1 MSPWPSTSRDDPAS
15 AYWARRPG
23 ERTLGPAIGR
33 ALAADPRR
41 PPVTP
46 PEVDAAP
53 IRPRTYA
60 VRTFGCQMNEHDSE
74 RAAGILEAVGYRR
87 ATDPL
92 DADLVLL
99 NTCAV
104 RENADERLY
113 GTLGHLKG
121 MKDARRSEGRDLTI
135 VVGGCLA
142 QKDGATVAERAPWV
156 DVVYGTHNLGNL
168 PDLLARADAD
178 HLPVVELLETLE
190 VFPSA
195 LPAQRGVRHHAWVSI
210 SVGCD
215 NTCSFCIVPALRG
228 PERSR
233 TVAEILAEVRG
244 LVADDVVEVT
254 LLGQNVNSY
263 GRDIGGRAL
272 FADLLRTLGDVEGL
286 ERVRFTSPHPR
297 DFTVDVLEAMAET
310 ANVMPHLHLPL
321 QSGSDRILRDMRRSY
336 RRERYLDL
344 VDRTRA
350 LLPDASLTT
359 DIIVGFPGETEEDF
373 LDTMDVVERVRFDQ
387 AFTFQY
393 SPRPGTD
400 AAEMVDRFVDPDEVA
415 HRYRRL
421 EERVRAHSVEAHQRL
436 VGTEVELLIEGPSRT
451 DASRWSGRDPANHLV
466 HLPAPEPALPFHPG
480 DLVTATVRSAA
491 TGYALADVAQH
502 VRRTRAGRAAAASAA
517 AGAPTVGASAA
528 PSFLSPTLRRLPVVG

>member
-1 MSPWPSTSRDDPAS
+1 VPV
-15 AYWARRPG
+15 
-23 ERTLGPAIGR
+23 
-33 ALAADPRR
+33 AAQS
-41 PPVTP
+41 VTRQ
-46 PEVDAAP
+46 
-53 IRPRTYA
+53 RPRTYA

-87 ATDPL
+87 ADDPL

-121 MKDARRSEGRDLTI
+121 IKDARRSEGRDLTI

-142 QKDGATVAERAPWV
+142 QKDGAGVAERAPWV

-195 LPAQRGVRHHAWVSI
+195 LPSQRGVRHHAWVSI

-215 NTCSFCIVPALRG
+215 NTCAFCIVPALRG

-233 TVAEILAEVRG
+233 PVAEIVAEVRA

-263 GRDIGGRAL
+263 GRDLTGRAL
-272 FADLLRTLGDVEGL
+272 FAGLLRELGEVDGL
-286 ERVRFTSPHPR
+286 LRVRFTSPHPR
-297 DFTVDVLEAMAET
+297 DFTPDVLEAMAET
-310 ANVMPHLHLPL
+310 HNVMPHLHLPL
-321 QSGSDRILRDMRRSY
+321 QSGSDRVLREMRRSY
-336 RRERYLDL
+336 RQQRYLEL
-344 VDRTRA
+344 VDSTRELIPGA
-350 LLPDASLTT
+350 ALTT
-359 DIIVGFPGETEEDF
+359 DIIVGFPGETEDDF
-373 LDTMDVVERVRFDQ
+373 LSTLDVVERVRFDQ

-400 AAEMVDRFVDPDEVA
+400 AAQMVDRFVDPDVVA

-421 EERVRAHSVEAHQRL
+421 EERVRAHSVEAHERL
-436 VGTEVELLIEGPSRT
+436 VGTQVELLIEGPSRT
-451 DASRWSGRDPANHLV
+451 DPSRWSGRDPGNHLV
-466 HLPAPEPALPFHPG
+466 HVPAPDAQTAFHAG
-480 DLVTATVRSAA
+480 DLVTAGVVSAA
-491 TGYALADVAQH
+491 TGYAIASTPRSV
-502 VRRTRAGRAAAASAA
+502 VRTRAGLAAEAAIARGAVPVAA
-517 AGAPTVGASAA
+517 RTT
-528 PSFLSPTLRRLPVVG
+528 PSFISPTIRRLPVVG

>member
-1 MSPWPSTSRDDPAS
+1 MASGPS
-15 AYWARRPG
+15 
-23 ERTLGPAIGR
+23 GPV
-33 ALAADPRR
+33 AA
-41 PPVTP
+41 V
-46 PEVDAAP
+46 A
-53 IRPRTYA
+53 RPRTYA

-87 ATDPL
+87 APDPM

-121 MKDARRSEGRDLTI
+121 LKEARRDEGRDLTI

-142 QKDGATVAERAPWV
+142 QKDGTTVAERAPWV

-168 PDLLARADAD
+168 PDLLVRADAD

-195 LPAQRGVRHHAWVSI
+195 LPSQRGVRHHAWVSI

-215 NTCSFCIVPALRG
+215 NTCAFCIVPALRG

-233 TVAEILAEVRG
+233 SIEEVLAEVRA

-263 GRDIGGRAL
+263 GRDLGGRAL
-272 FADLLRTLGDVEGL
+272 FADLLRALGDVDGL
-286 ERVRFTSPHPR
+286 LRVRFTSPHPR
-297 DFTVDVLEAMAET
+297 DFTPDVLEAMAAT
-310 ANVMPHLHLPL
+310 PNVMPHLHLPL
-321 QSGSDRILRDMRRSY
+321 QSGSDRVLREMRRSY

-344 VDRTRA
+344 VARTRA

-359 DIIVGFPGETEEDF
+359 DIIVGFPGESEEDF
-373 LDTMDVVERVRFDQ
+373 LDTLDLVEQVRFDQ

-400 AAEMVDRFVDPDEVA
+400 AATMVDRFVDPDVVA

-421 EERVRAHSVEAHQRL
+421 EERVREHSRAAHERL
-436 VGTEVELLIEGPSRT
+436 VGRQVELLVEGPSRT
-451 DASRWSGRDPANHLV
+451 DAGRWSGRDPANHLV
-466 HLPAPEPALPFHPG
+466 HLPAPGHDITFHPG
-480 DLVTATVRSAA
+480 DLVTAMVERAA
-491 TGYALADVAQH
+491 TGYAVASTADSVT
-502 VRRTRAGRAAAASAA
+502 RTRAGLAAEAAVASGAA
-517 AGAPTVGASAA
+517 PVAARSA
-528 PSFLSPTLRRLPVVG
+528 PSFVSPTLRRLPVVR

>member
-1 MSPWPSTSRDDPAS
+1 M
-15 AYWARRPG
+15 
-23 ERTLGPAIGR
+23 
-33 ALAADPRR
+33 
-41 PPVTP
+41 PVAVEP
-46 PEVDAAP
+46 VKRS
-53 IRPRTYA
+53 RPRTYA

-87 ATDPL
+87 AEDPL
-92 DADLVLL
+92 EADLVLL

-121 MKDARRSEGRDLTI
+121 IKDARRSEGRDLTI

-142 QKDGATVAERAPWV
+142 QKDGAGVAERAPWV

-178 HLPVVELLETLE
+178 HLPVVELLEALE

-195 LPAQRGVRHHAWVSI
+195 LPSHRGVRHHAWVSI

-215 NTCSFCIVPALRG
+215 NTCAFCIVPALRG

-233 TVAEILAEVRG
+233 TVTEVVAEVRA

-263 GRDIGGRAL
+263 GRDLAGRAL
-272 FADLLRTLGDVEGL
+272 FADLLRELGEVEGL
-286 ERVRFTSPHPR
+286 LRVRFTSPHPR
-297 DFTVDVLEAMAET
+297 DFTPDVLEAMAAT
-310 ANVMPHLHLPL
+310 PNVMPHLHLPL
-321 QSGSDRILRDMRRSY
+321 QSGSDRVLREMRRSY
-336 RRERYLDL
+336 RQERYLEL
-344 VDRTRA
+344 VDRTRE

-373 LDTMDVVERVRFDQ
+373 EQTLAVVERVRFDQ

-400 AAEMVDRFVDPDEVA
+400 AAEMVDRFVDPDVVA

-421 EERVRAHSVEAHQRL
+421 EERVRAHSVEAHERL
-436 VGTEVELLIEGPSRT
+436 IGRSLELLIEGPSRT
-451 DASRWSGRDPANHLV
+451 DVARWSGRDPANHLV
-466 HLPAPEPALPFHPG
+466 HVPAPDADAHFFPG
-480 DLVTATVRSAA
+480 DLVTARVVSAA
-491 TGYALADVAQH
+491 TGYALAGTASSVT
-502 VRRTRAGRAAAASAA
+502 RTRAGLAAEQ
-517 AGAPTVGASAA
+517 AGAAEGGVIAQRST

>member
-1 MSPWPSTSRDDPAS
+1 MSAGAT
-15 AYWARRPG
+15 
-23 ERTLGPAIGR
+23 
-33 ALAADPRR
+33 
-41 PPVTP
+41 PV
-46 PEVDAAP
+46 DRM
-53 IRPRTYA
+53 RPRTYA

-87 ATDPL
+87 AADAL

-121 MKDARRSEGRDLTI
+121 IKDARRDEGRDLTI

-215 NTCSFCIVPALRG
+215 NTCAFCIVPALRG

-233 TVAEILAEVRG
+233 TVAEVLAEVRG

-263 GRDIGGRAL
+263 GRDLDGRAL
-272 FADLLRTLGDVEGL
+272 FADLLRELGEVDGL
-286 ERVRFTSPHPR
+286 LRVRFTSPHPR
-297 DFTVDVLEAMAET
+297 DFTPDVLEAMAET
-310 ANVMPHLHLPL
+310 PNVMPHLHLPL
-321 QSGSDRILRDMRRSY
+321 QSGSDRVLKEMRRSY

-344 VDRTRA
+344 VERTREM
-350 LLPDASLTT
+350 LPDASLTT
-359 DIIVGFPGETEEDF
+359 DIIVGFPGETENDF
-373 LDTMDVVERVRFDQ
+373 LDTLDVVERVRFDQ

-400 AAEMVDRFVDPDEVA
+400 AAAMVDRFVDPDVVA

-436 VGTEVELLIEGPSRT
+436 IGREVELLVEGPSRT
-451 DASRWSGRDPANHLV
+451 EVSRWSGRDRANHLV
-466 HLPAPEPALPFHPG
+466 HLPAPDATADFHPG
-480 DLVTATVRSAA
+480 DLVTATVVSAA
-491 TGYALADVAQH
+491 TGYAVADGATAVE
-502 VRRTRAGRAAAASAA
+502 RTRAGLAAEAAAA
-517 AGAPTVGASAA
+517 AGEEPMTPRPA
-528 PSFLSPTLRRLPVVG
+528 PSFLSPRLQRLPVIG

>member
-1 MSPWPSTSRDDPAS
+1 MNATGGTA
-15 AYWARRPG
+15 AR
-23 ERTLGPAIGR
+23 T
-33 ALAADPRR
+33 
-41 PPVTP
+41 
-46 PEVDAAP
+46 
-53 IRPRTYA
+53 RPRSYA

-87 ATDPL
+87 AEDPL
-92 DADLVLL
+92 EADLVLL

-121 MKDARRSEGRDLTI
+121 IKDARRDEGRDLTI

-142 QKDGATVAERAPWV
+142 QKDGASVAERAPWV

-215 NTCSFCIVPALRG
+215 NTCAFCIVPALRG

-233 TVAEILAEVRG
+233 PVADILAEVRG
-244 LVADDVVEVT
+244 LIADDVVEVT

-263 GRDIGGRAL
+263 GRDLDGRAR
-272 FADLLRTLGDVEGL
+272 FADLLRELGEVDGL
-286 ERVRFTSPHPR
+286 LRVRFTSPHPR
-297 DFTVDVLEAMAET
+297 DFTPDVLEAMAAT
-310 ANVMPHLHLPL
+310 DNVMPHLHLPL
-321 QSGSDRILRDMRRSY
+321 QSGSDRVLRDMRRSY
-336 RRERYLDL
+336 RRDRYLGL
-344 VDRTRA
+344 VDRTRE

-359 DIIVGFPGETEEDF
+359 DIIVGFPGEQEEDF
-373 LDTMDVVERVRFDQ
+373 LDTMDVVEQVRFDQ

-400 AAEMVDRFVDPDEVA
+400 AASMVDRFVDPDEVA

-421 EERVRAHSVEAHQRL
+421 EERVRAHSIEAHERL
-436 VGTEVELLIEGPSRT
+436 VGREVELLVDGPSRT
-451 DASRWSGRDPANHLV
+451 EVSRWSGRDRANHLV
-466 HLPAPEPALPFHPG
+466 HLPAPDAACDFHPG
-480 DLVTATVRSAA
+480 DLVVATVVSAA
-491 TGYALADVAQH
+491 TGYAVAGRAST
-502 VRRTRAGRAAAASAA
+502 VRRTSAGRAAELAAASGTTADTA
-517 AGAPTVGASAA
+517 RRP
-528 PSFLSPTLRRLPVVG
+528 PSFVSPTLGRLPIVN

>member
-1 MSPWPSTSRDDPAS
+1 LSV
-15 AYWARRPG
+15 
-23 ERTLGPAIGR
+23 
-33 ALAADPRR
+33 
-41 PPVTP
+41 PPVP
-46 PEVDAAP
+46 ALRD
-53 IRPRTYA
+53 RPRTYA

-87 ATDPL
+87 ADDPL

-121 MKDARRSEGRDLTI
+121 VKDARRDHGRDLTI

-156 DVVYGTHNLGNL
+156 DVVYGTHNLGDL

-178 HLPVVELLETLE
+178 HLPVVELLEALE

-195 LPAQRGVRHHAWVSI
+195 LPSRRGVRHHAWVSI

-233 TVAEILAEVRG
+233 TVAEVLGEVRA
-244 LVADDVVEVT
+244 LVADDVIEVT

-263 GRDIGGRAL
+263 GRDLGGRAL
-272 FADLLRTLGDVEGL
+272 FADLLRELGDVEGL

-297 DFTVDVLEAMAET
+297 DFTPDVLEAMADT

-321 QSGSDRILRDMRRSY
+321 QSGSDRVLRDMRRSY
-336 RRERYLDL
+336 RRERYLEL
-344 VDRTRA
+344 VARTRE

-359 DIIVGFPGETEEDF
+359 DIIVGFPGETEADF
-373 LDTMDVVERVRFDQ
+373 LDTLAVVEQVRFDQ

-400 AAEMVDRFVDPDEVA
+400 AAEMTDRFVDPDTVA

-421 EERVRAHSVEAHQRL
+421 EERVRAHSIAAHERL
-436 VGTEVELLIEGPSRT
+436 VGREVELLVEGPSRT
-451 DASRWSGRDPANHLV
+451 EVARWSGRDPGNHLV
-466 HLPAPEPALPFHPG
+466 HLPAPATSAGSGSGPASGSALTFHPG
-480 DLVTATVRSAA
+480 DLVTATVLSAA
-491 TGYALADVAQH
+491 TGYAIAGEAAH
-502 VRRTRAGRAAAASAA
+502 VRHTRAGRAAEAAAA
-517 AGAPTVGASAA
+517 AGHVPVTSRSA
-528 PSFLSPTLRRLPVVG
+528 PSFVSPTTQRLPVVG

>member
-1 MSPWPSTSRDDPAS
+1 MSVA
-15 AYWARRPG
+15 
-23 ERTLGPAIGR
+23 
-33 ALAADPRR
+33 
-41 PPVTP
+41 
-46 PEVDAAP
+46 AAP
-53 IRPRTYA
+53 EPRVRPRTYA

-87 ATDPL
+87 ADDPL

-121 MKDARRSEGRDLTI
+121 VKDARRDEGRDLTI

-156 DVVYGTHNLGNL
+156 DVVYGTHNLGDL

-178 HLPVVELLETLE
+178 HLPVVELIEALE

-195 LPAQRGVRHHAWVSI
+195 LPARRGVRHHAWVSI

-233 TVAEILAEVRG
+233 TVAEILAEVRA
-244 LVADDVVEVT
+244 LVADDVIEVT

-263 GRDIGGRAL
+263 GRDLGGRAL
-272 FADLLRTLGDVEGL
+272 FADLLRALGDVDGL

-297 DFTVDVLEAMAET
+297 DFTPDVLEAMAAT
-310 ANVMPHLHLPL
+310 PNVMPHLHLPL
-321 QSGSDRILRDMRRSY
+321 QSGSDRVLRDMRRSY
-336 RRERYLDL
+336 RRTRYLDL
-344 VDRTRA
+344 VARTRE
-350 LLPDASLTT
+350 LLPDAALTT

-373 LDTMDVVERVRFDQ
+373 LDTLDVVETVRFDQ

-400 AAEMVDRFVDPDEVA
+400 AAEMVDRFVDPDVVA

-421 EERVRAHSVEAHQRL
+421 EERVRAHSIEAHERL
-436 VGTEVELLIEGPSRT
+436 VGRDVELLVEGPSRT
-451 DASRWSGRDPANHLV
+451 DPTRWSGRDPGNHLV
-466 HLPAPEPALPFHPG
+466 HLPAPAASTGRTGDLAFHPG

-491 TGYALADVAQH
+491 TGYALAGPASA
-502 VRRTRAGRAAAASAA
+502 VRRTRAGRAAESAA
-517 AGAPTVGASAA
+517 ASGDVPASARSA
-528 PSFLSPTLRRLPVVG
+528 PSFVSPTTRRLPVVG

>member
-1 MSPWPSTSRDDPAS
+1 MSEGMRGASDPGTSPSVVRS
-15 AYWARRPG
+15 
-23 ERTLGPAIGR
+23 
-33 ALAADPRR
+33 
-41 PPVTP
+41 
-46 PEVDAAP
+46 
-53 IRPRTYA
+53 RPRTYA

-87 ATDPL
+87 AMDPM

-121 MKDARRSEGRDLTI
+121 IKDARRDEGRDLTI

-168 PDLLARADAD
+168 PDLLARADDD

-195 LPAQRGVRHHAWVSI
+195 LPSQRGVRHHAWVSI

-233 TVAEILAEVRG
+233 TIGEILAEVQG

-263 GRDIGGRAL
+263 GRDLDGRSH
-272 FADLLRTLGDVEGL
+272 FAHLLRVLGGVDGL
-286 ERVRFTSPHPR
+286 LRVRFTSPHPR
-297 DFTVDVLEAMAET
+297 DFTPDVLEAMAAT
-310 ANVMPHLHLPL
+310 PNVMPHLHLPL
-321 QSGSDRILRDMRRSY
+321 QSGSDRVLRDMRRSY
-336 RRERYLDL
+336 RRERYLEL
-344 VDRTRA
+344 VARTRE
-350 LLPDASLTT
+350 LLPHAALTT
-359 DIIVGFPGETEEDF
+359 DLIVGFPGETEDDF
-373 LDTMDVVERVRFDQ
+373 LATMDMVERVRFDQ

-400 AAEMVDRFVDPDEVA
+400 AALMVDRFVDPDVVA
-415 HRYRRL
+415 HRYQRL
-421 EERVRAHSVEAHQRL
+421 EARVRAHSRDAYQRL
-436 VGTEVELLIEGPSRT
+436 IGHDVELLIEGPSRT

-466 HLPAPEPALPFHPG
+466 HLPAPAVEPPAMAASGAAEALTFHPG
-480 DLVTATVRSAA
+480 DLVTARVTAAA
-491 TGYALADVAQH
+491 TGYALADAAQH
-502 VRRTRAGRAAAASAA
+502 VVRTRAGLAAERAAASGAA
-517 AGAPTVGASAA
+517 APHAPSA
-528 PSFLSPTLRRLPVVG
+528 PSFLSPTVRRLPVVG

>member
-1 MSPWPSTSRDDPAS
+1 VLPTSPSPATL
-15 AYWARRPG
+15 ARG
-23 ERTLGPAIGR
+23 G
-33 ALAADPRR
+33 
-41 PPVTP
+41 
-46 PEVDAAP
+46 
-53 IRPRTYA
+53 PRTYA

-87 ATDPL
+87 AEDPL
-92 DADLVLL
+92 EADLVLL

-121 MKDARRSEGRDLTI
+121 IKDARRSEGRDLTI

-142 QKDGATVAERAPWV
+142 QKDGAGVAERAPWV
-156 DVVYGTHNLGNL
+156 DVVYGTHNLGDL

-195 LPAQRGVRHHAWVSI
+195 LPSRRGVRHHAWVAI

-215 NTCSFCIVPALRG
+215 NTCAFCIVPALRG

-233 TVAEILAEVRG
+233 PVAEVIAEVRA

-263 GRDIGGRAL
+263 GRDLGGRAL
-272 FADLLRTLGDVEGL
+272 FADLLRAMGEVDGL
-286 ERVRFTSPHPR
+286 LRVRFTSPHPR
-297 DFTVDVLEAMAET
+297 DFTADVLEAMATT

-321 QSGSDRILRDMRRSY
+321 QSGSDRVLREMRRSY
-336 RRERYLDL
+336 RRERYLEL
-344 VDRTRA
+344 VDTTRA
-350 LLPDASLTT
+350 LLPGAALTT
-359 DIIVGFPGETEEDF
+359 DIIVGFPGETEDDF
-373 LDTMDVVERVRFDQ
+373 VATLDVVDRVRFDQ

-400 AAEMVDRFVDPDEVA
+400 AAAMVDRFVDADVIA
-415 HRYRRL
+415 DRYRRL
-421 EERVRAHSVEAHQRL
+421 EERVRAHSIEAHERL
-436 VGTEVELLIEGPSRT
+436 IGREVELLVEGPSRT
-451 DASRWSGRDPANHLV
+451 DPARWSGRDPGNHLV
-466 HLPAPEPALPFHPG
+466 HLPAPASGTEYHAG
-480 DLVTATVRSAA
+480 DLVTVRVSSAA
-491 TGYALADVAQH
+491 TGYALAGPP
-502 VRRTRAGRAAAASAA
+502 VRVVRTRAGLAAEAALGRG
-517 AGAPTVGASAA
+517 GAPVAARAA
-528 PSFLSPTLRRLPVVG
+528 PSFISPTVRRLPVIG

>member
-1 MSPWPSTSRDDPAS
+1 MSDVAHSTV
-15 AYWARRPG
+15 
-23 ERTLGPAIGR
+23 R
-33 ALAADPRR
+33 AH
-41 PPVTP
+41 
-46 PEVDAAP
+46 
-53 IRPRTYA
+53 PRTYA

-87 ATDPL
+87 ASDPL

-121 MKDARRSEGRDLTI
+121 IKDARLADGRDLTI

-142 QKDGATVAERAPWV
+142 QKDGAAVAERAPWV

-233 TVAEILAEVRG
+233 TIGDILAEVQG

-263 GRDIGGRAL
+263 GRDLDGRAR
-272 FADLLRTLGDVEGL
+272 FADLLRMLGDVDGL
-286 ERVRFTSPHPR
+286 RRVRFTSPHPR
-297 DFTVDVLEAMAET
+297 DFTPDVLEAMAQT

-321 QSGSDRILRDMRRSY
+321 QSGSDRVLRDMRRSY
-336 RRERYLDL
+336 RRERYLEL
-344 VDRTRA
+344 VARTRE
-350 LLPDASLTT
+350 LLPDAALTT

-400 AAEMVDRFVDPDEVA
+400 AAEMVDRFVDPEAVA
-415 HRYRRL
+415 DRYGRL
-421 EERVRAHSVEAHQRL
+421 EERVRAHSREAHERL
-436 VGTEVELLIEGPSRT
+436 VGREVELLVEGPSRT
-451 DASRWSGRDPANHLV
+451 DASRWSGRDPGNHLV
-466 HLPAPEPALPFHPG
+466 HLPAPDTSISFHPG
-480 DLVTATVRSAA
+480 DLVTAVVESAA
-491 TGYALADVAQH
+491 TGYAVARAATA
-502 VRRTRAGRAAAASAA
+502 VERTRAGLAAEAA
-517 AGAPTVGASAA
+517 VASGTAEPVARSA
-528 PSFLSPTLRRLPVVG
+528 PSFISPRLQRLPVVS

>member
-1 MSPWPSTSRDDPAS
+1 MSDVAHSTV
-15 AYWARRPG
+15 
-23 ERTLGPAIGR
+23 R
-33 ALAADPRR
+33 A
-41 PPVTP
+41 
-46 PEVDAAP
+46 
-53 IRPRTYA
+53 RPRTYA

-87 ATDPL
+87 ASDPL

-121 MKDARRSEGRDLTI
+121 IKDARLADGRDLTI

-142 QKDGATVAERAPWV
+142 QKDGAAVAERAPWV

-233 TVAEILAEVRG
+233 TIGDILAEVQG

-263 GRDIGGRAL
+263 GRDLDGRAR
-272 FADLLRTLGDVEGL
+272 FAELLRMLGDVDGL
-286 ERVRFTSPHPR
+286 RRVRFTSPHPR
-297 DFTVDVLEAMAET
+297 DFTPDVLEAMAET

-321 QSGSDRILRDMRRSY
+321 QSGSDRVLRDMRRSY
-336 RRERYLDL
+336 RRERYLEL
-344 VDRTRA
+344 VARTRE
-350 LLPDASLTT
+350 LLPNAALTT

-373 LDTMDVVERVRFDQ
+373 LDTLDVVERVRFDQ

-400 AAEMVDRFVDPDEVA
+400 AAEMVDRFVDPEAVA
-415 HRYRRL
+415 DRYGRL
-421 EERVRAHSVEAHQRL
+421 EERVRAHSREAHERL
-436 VGTEVELLIEGPSRT
+436 VGREVELLVEGPSRT
-451 DASRWSGRDPANHLV
+451 DASRWSGRDPGNHLV
-466 HLPAPEPALPFHPG
+466 HLPAPDTSISFHPG
-480 DLVTATVRSAA
+480 DLVTAVVESAA
-491 TGYALADVAQH
+491 TGYAVARAATA
-502 VRRTRAGRAAAASAA
+502 VERTRAGLAAEAAVASGT
-517 AGAPTVGASAA
+517 AGPVARSA
-528 PSFLSPTLRRLPVVG
+528 PSFISPRLQRLPVVS

>member
-1 MSPWPSTSRDDPAS
+1 MSTPVAMRD
-15 AYWARRPG
+15 G
-23 ERTLGPAIGR
+23 
-33 ALAADPRR
+33 
-41 PPVTP
+41 
-46 PEVDAAP
+46 
-53 IRPRTYA
+53 PRTYA

-87 ATDPL
+87 ASDPM

-121 MKDARRSEGRDLTI
+121 LKDARRDEGRDLTI

-156 DVVYGTHNLGNL
+156 DVVYGTHNLGSL

-195 LPAQRGVRHHAWVSI
+195 LPSQRGVRHHAWVSI

-233 TVAEILAEVRG
+233 PVPEILAEVRG

-263 GRDIGGRAL
+263 GRDLEGRAL
-272 FADLLRTLGDVEGL
+272 FADLLRALGDVEGL
-286 ERVRFTSPHPR
+286 LRVRFTSPHPR
-297 DFTVDVLEAMAET
+297 DFTPDVLEAMAAT
-310 ANVMPHLHLPL
+310 PNVMPHLHLPL
-321 QSGSDRILRDMRRSY
+321 QSGSDRVLREMRRSY

-359 DIIVGFPGETEEDF
+359 DIIVGFPGETEQDF
-373 LDTMDVVERVRFDQ
+373 LDTLDVVEQVRFDQ

-400 AAEMVDRFVDPDEVA
+400 AATMVDRFVDPDVVA
-415 HRYRRL
+415 HRYQRL
-421 EERVRAHSVEAHQRL
+421 EERVREHSREAHERL
-436 VGTEVELLIEGPSRT
+436 VGREVVLLVEGPSRT
-451 DASRWSGRDPANHLV
+451 DEGRWSGRDPANHLV
-466 HLPAPEPALPFHPG
+466 HLPAPGVDTLFHPG
-480 DLVTATVRSAA
+480 DLVTATIERAA
-491 TGYALADVAQH
+491 MGYAVAS
-502 VRRTRAGRAAAASAA
+502 VASAVTRTRAGRAAESAAA
-517 AGAPTVGASAA
+517 AGAAAPGARSA
-528 PSFLSPTLRRLPVVG
+528 PSFVSPTTRRLPVVG

>member
-1 MSPWPSTSRDDPAS
+1 MATAPQ
-15 AYWARRPG
+15 
-23 ERTLGPAIGR
+23 
-33 ALAADPRR
+33 AA
-41 PPVTP
+41 T
-46 PEVDAAP
+46 A
-53 IRPRTYA
+53 PRTYA

-87 ATDPL
+87 AADPM

-121 MKDARRSEGRDLTI
+121 LKDARRQEGRDLTI

-142 QKDGATVAERAPWV
+142 QKDGDTVAERAPWV
-156 DVVYGTHNLGNL
+156 DVVYGTHNLGHL

-215 NTCSFCIVPALRG
+215 NTCAFCIVPALRG

-233 TVAEILAEVRG
+233 PVSDVLAEVRA

-263 GRDIGGRAL
+263 GRDLEGRAL
-272 FADLLRTLGDVEGL
+272 FAELLRALGEVEGL
-286 ERVRFTSPHPR
+286 LRVRFTSPHPR
-297 DFTVDVLEAMAET
+297 DFTPDVLDAMAET
-310 ANVMPHLHLPL
+310 PNVMPHLHLPL
-321 QSGSDRILRDMRRSY
+321 QSGSDRILRAMRRSY
-336 RRERYLDL
+336 RRDRYLDL
-344 VDRTRA
+344 VERTRA
-350 LLPDASLTT
+350 LIPDASLTT
-359 DIIVGFPGETEEDF
+359 DIIVGFPGETEDDF
-373 LDTMDVVERVRFDQ
+373 LATLDVVDRVRFDQ

-400 AAEMVDRFVDPDEVA
+400 AAAMVDRFVDPDEVA

-421 EERVRAHSVEAHQRL
+421 EEQVRAHSHAAHERL
-436 VGTEVELLIEGPSRT
+436 VGRDVELLVTGPSRT
-451 DASRWSGRDPANHLV
+451 DPASWSGRDPANHLV
-466 HLPAPEPALPFHPG
+466 HLPAPTPAREFHPG
-480 DLVTATVRSAA
+480 DLVVATVRAAA
-491 TGYALADVAQH
+491 TGYAVADTAGTVTTTA
-502 VRRTRAGRAAAASAA
+502 AGRAAARAA
-517 AGAPTVGASAA
+517 ADGSTTTSPGAPTFV
-528 PSFLSPTLRRLPVVG
+528 SPTLRRLPVVG

>member
-1 MSPWPSTSRDDPAS
+1 VTIAVE
-15 AYWARRPG
+15 AAT
-23 ERTLGPAIGR
+23 RTG
-33 ALAADPRR
+33 
-41 PPVTP
+41 
-46 PEVDAAP
+46 
-53 IRPRTYA
+53 PRTYA

-87 ATDPL
+87 AEDPL

-121 MKDARRSEGRDLTI
+121 IKEARADEGRDLTI

-142 QKDGATVAERAPWV
+142 QKDGAAVAERAPWV

-178 HLPVVELLETLE
+178 HLPVVEMLETLE

-195 LPAQRGVRHHAWVSI
+195 LPAQRGIRHHAWVAI

-233 TVAEILAEVRG
+233 TVGDILAEVQG

-263 GRDIGGRAL
+263 GRDLDGRAR
-272 FADLLRTLGDVEGL
+272 FADLLRMLGDVDGL
-286 ERVRFTSPHPR
+286 RRVRFTSPHPR
-297 DFTVDVLEAMAET
+297 DFTPDVLEAMAGT

-321 QSGSDRILRDMRRSY
+321 QSGSDRVLRDMRRSY
-336 RRERYLDL
+336 RRDRYLEL

-373 LDTMDVVERVRFDQ
+373 LDTLDVVERVRFDQ

-400 AAEMVDRFVDPDEVA
+400 AATMVDRFVDPDAVA
-415 HRYRRL
+415 HRYQRL
-421 EERVRAHSVEAHQRL
+421 EVLVRAHSREAHARL
-436 VGTEVELLIEGPSRT
+436 VGRQVELLVEGPSRT
-451 DASRWSGRDPANHLV
+451 DPARWSGRDPANHLV
-466 HLPAPEPALPFHPG
+466 HLPAPSDRIRFHPG
-480 DLVTATVRSAA
+480 DLVTTTVRSAA
-491 TGYALADVAQH
+491 TGYAIAEEASGVE
-502 VRRTRAGRAAAASAA
+502 RTRAGLAAEARAHAGAAAP
-517 AGAPTVGASAA
+517 APRSA
-528 PSFLSPTLRRLPVVG
+528 PSYISPTTHRLPIVG

>member
-1 MSPWPSTSRDDPAS
+1 MTSPTAT
-15 AYWARRPG
+15 ATA
-23 ERTLGPAIGR
+23 
-33 ALAADPRR
+33 
-41 PPVTP
+41 
-46 PEVDAAP
+46 
-53 IRPRTYA
+53 PRTYA

-87 ATDPL
+87 AVDPM

-121 MKDARRSEGRDLTI
+121 LKDARRAEGRDLTI

-142 QKDGATVAERAPWV
+142 QKDGDTVAERAPWV
-156 DVVYGTHNLGNL
+156 DVVYGTHNLGHL

-215 NTCSFCIVPALRG
+215 NTCAFCIVPALRG

-233 TVAEILAEVRG
+233 PVEDVLAEVRG

-263 GRDIGGRAL
+263 GRDLAGRAL
-272 FADLLRTLGDVEGL
+272 FADLLRALGDVDGL
-286 ERVRFTSPHPR
+286 LRVRFTSPHPR
-297 DFTVDVLEAMAET
+297 DFTPDVLDAMAET
-310 ANVMPHLHLPL
+310 PNVMPHLHLPL
-321 QSGSDRILRDMRRSY
+321 QSGSDRVLRAMRRSY
-336 RRERYLDL
+336 RQERYLDL
-344 VDRTRA
+344 VERTRA
-350 LLPDASLTT
+350 LIPDASLTT
-359 DIIVGFPGETEEDF
+359 DIIVGFPGETEDDF
-373 LDTMDVVERVRFDQ
+373 LATLAVVDEVRFDQ

-400 AAEMVDRFVDPDEVA
+400 AAELVDRFVDPDEVA

-421 EERVRAHSVEAHQRL
+421 EERVRAHSHAAHERL
-436 VGTEVELLIEGPSRT
+436 VGRDVELLVTGPSRT
-451 DASRWSGRDPANHLV
+451 DPGTWSGRDPANHLV
-466 HLPAPEPALPFHPG
+466 HLPAPTPERGFHPG
-480 DLVTATVRSAA
+480 DLAVATVRSAA
-491 TGYALADVAQH
+491 TGYAVAGPA
-502 VRRTRAGRAAAASAA
+502 RTVTRTAAGRAAERAA
-517 AGAPTVGASAA
+517 ADGAVPTASGT
-528 PSFLSPTLRRLPVVG
+528 PTFVSPTLRRLPVVG

>member
-1 MSPWPSTSRDDPAS
+1 M
-15 AYWARRPG
+15 
-23 ERTLGPAIGR
+23 
-33 ALAADPRR
+33 
-41 PPVTP
+41 PVTP
-46 PEVDAAP
+46 PRD
-53 IRPRTYA
+53 RPRTYA

-74 RAAGILEAVGYRR
+74 RAAGLLEAVGYRR
-87 ATDPL
+87 AEDPL

-121 MKDARRSEGRDLTI
+121 VKDARRDEGRDLTI

-156 DVVYGTHNLGNL
+156 DVVYGTHNLGDL
-168 PDLLARADAD
+168 PDLLARADSD

-195 LPAQRGVRHHAWVSI
+195 LPSRRGVRHHAWVSI

-233 TVAEILAEVRG
+233 SVAEVVGEVRA
-244 LVADDVVEVT
+244 LVADDVIEVT

-263 GRDIGGRAL
+263 GRDLEGRAL
-272 FADLLRTLGDVEGL
+272 FAQLLRELGAVEGL
-286 ERVRFTSPHPR
+286 LRIRFTSPHPH
-297 DFTVDVLEAMAET
+297 DFTPDVLEAMAAT
-310 ANVMPHLHLPL
+310 PNVMPHLHLPL
-321 QSGSDRILRDMRRSY
+321 QSGSDRVLRDMRRSY

-344 VDRTRA
+344 VARTRA
-350 LLPDASLTT
+350 LLPEASLTT

-373 LDTMDVVERVRFDQ
+373 LQTLEVVELVRFDQ

-400 AAEMVDRFVDPDEVA
+400 AAEMVDRFVDADAIA

-421 EERVRAHSVEAHQRL
+421 EERVRTHSHAAHERL
-436 VGTEVELLIEGPSRT
+436 IGRSLELLIEGPSRT
-451 DASRWSGRDPANHLV
+451 DPARWSGRDPGNHLV
-466 HLPAPEPALPFHPG
+466 HLPAPDAEADFHPG
-480 DLVTATVRSAA
+480 DLVTTTVLSAA
-491 TGYALADVAQH
+491 TGYAIAA
-502 VRRTRAGRAAAASAA
+502 RPARIEPTRAGLAARAAAAAGSAPMVA
-517 AGAPTVGASAA
+517 AAA
-528 PSFLSPTLRRLPVVG
+528 PSFVSPTTRRLPVLG

>member
-1 MSPWPSTSRDDPAS
+1 VSADVVPGASRT
-15 AYWARRPG
+15 G
-23 ERTLGPAIGR
+23 
-33 ALAADPRR
+33 
-41 PPVTP
+41 
-46 PEVDAAP
+46 
-53 IRPRTYA
+53 PRTYA

-87 ATDPL
+87 AADPL

-121 MKDARRSEGRDLTI
+121 IKDARRDEGRDLTI

-156 DVVYGTHNLGNL
+156 DVVYGTHNLGDL

-178 HLPVVELLETLE
+178 HLPVVELLEALE

-195 LPAQRGVRHHAWVSI
+195 LPAQRGVRHHAWVAI

-215 NTCSFCIVPALRG
+215 NTCAFCIVPALRG

-233 TVAEILAEVRG
+233 TIVEVLAEVRG

-263 GRDIGGRAL
+263 GRDLGGRAL
-272 FADLLRTLGDVEGL
+272 FADLLRALGDVEGL
-286 ERVRFTSPHPR
+286 HRVRFTSPHPR
-297 DFTVDVLEAMAET
+297 DFTEDVLEAMSAT
-310 ANVMPHLHLPL
+310 PNVMPHLHLPL
-321 QSGSDRILRDMRRSY
+321 QSGSDRVLRDMRRSY
-336 RRERYLDL
+336 RRERYLEL
-344 VDRTRA
+344 VARTRA
-350 LLPDASLTT
+350 LMPDASLTT
-359 DIIVGFPGETEEDF
+359 DVIVGFPGESEEDF
-373 LDTMDVVERVRFDQ
+373 LATLDVVEQVRFDQ

-400 AAEMVDRFVDPDEVA
+400 AATMVDRFVDPDVVA

-421 EERVRAHSVEAHQRL
+421 EERVRAHAREAHERL
-436 VGTEVELLIEGPSRT
+436 VGRELELLVEGPSRT
-451 DASRWSGRDPANHLV
+451 DAGRWSGRDPANHLV
-466 HLPAPEPALPFHPG
+466 HLPAPSASAPFHPG

-491 TGYALADVAQH
+491 TGYALADAATAVT
-502 VRRTRAGRAAAASAA
+502 RTRAGRAAEAAVA
-517 AGAPTVGASAA
+517 AGTDLPAGRTA
-528 PSFLSPTLRRLPVVG
+528 PSFISPTLRRLPVVG

>member
-1 MSPWPSTSRDDPAS
+1 VSTA
-15 AYWARRPG
+15 
-23 ERTLGPAIGR
+23 
-33 ALAADPRR
+33 
-41 PPVTP
+41 
-46 PEVDAAP
+46 AAP
-53 IRPRTYA
+53 AVRDRPRTYA

-87 ATDPL
+87 AADPL

-121 MKDARRSEGRDLTI
+121 IKDARRDEGRDLTI

-156 DVVYGTHNLGNL
+156 DVVYGTHNLGHL

-195 LPAQRGVRHHAWVSI
+195 LPARRGVRHHAWVSI

-228 PERSR
+228 EERSR
-233 TVAEILAEVRG
+233 TVGEILAEVQG
-244 LVADDVVEVT
+244 LVADDVIEVT

-263 GRDIGGRAL
+263 GRDLGGRAL
-272 FADLLRTLGDVEGL
+272 FADLLRALGDVEGL
-286 ERVRFTSPHPR
+286 RRVRFTSPHPR
-297 DFTVDVLEAMAET
+297 DFTPDVLEAMAAT
-310 ANVMPHLHLPL
+310 PNIMPHLHLPL
-321 QSGSDRILRDMRRSY
+321 QSGSDRVLRDMRRSY

-344 VDRTRA
+344 VARTRE

-373 LDTMDVVERVRFDQ
+373 LDTLDLVERVRFDG

-400 AAEMVDRFVDPDEVA
+400 AALMVDRFVDPDEVA
-415 HRYRRL
+415 NRYRRL
-421 EERVRAHSVEAHQRL
+421 EERVRAHSHEAHERL
-436 VGTEVELLIEGPSRT
+436 VGRDLELLVEGPSRT
-451 DASRWSGRDPANHLV
+451 DPSRWSGRDPANHLV
-466 HLPAPEPALPFHPG
+466 HLPAPEGALAFHPG
-480 DLVTATVRSAA
+480 DLVTARVVSAS
-491 TGYALADVAQH
+491 TGYAVADAASAVE
-502 VRRTRAGRAAAASAA
+502 RTRAGLAAEAAARSGPAAAAPRSAPA
-517 AGAPTVGASAA
+517 FV
-528 PSFLSPTLRRLPVVG
+528 SPTLRRLPVVG

>member
-1 MSPWPSTSRDDPAS
+1 VTIAAAPAS
-15 AYWARRPG
+15 RG
-23 ERTLGPAIGR
+23 
-33 ALAADPRR
+33 
-41 PPVTP
+41 
-46 PEVDAAP
+46 
-53 IRPRTYA
+53 RPRTYA

-87 ATDPL
+87 AEDPL

-121 MKDARRSEGRDLTI
+121 IKDARADEGRDLTI

-178 HLPVVELLETLE
+178 HLPVVELLEALE

-233 TVAEILAEVRG
+233 TIEDIVAEVLG
-244 LVADDVVEVT
+244 LVADDVIEVT

-263 GRDIGGRAL
+263 GRDLGGRAL
-272 FADLLRTLGDVEGL
+272 FADLLRVLGQVDGL
-286 ERVRFTSPHPR
+286 RRVRFTSPHPR
-297 DFTVDVLEAMAET
+297 DFTPDVLEAMAET
-310 ANVMPHLHLPL
+310 PNVMPHLHLPL
-321 QSGSDRILRDMRRSY
+321 QSGSDRVLRDMRRSY
-336 RRERYLDL
+336 RRERYLEL
-344 VDRTRA
+344 VSRTRE
-350 LLPDASLTT
+350 LLPDAALTT
-359 DIIVGFPGETEEDF
+359 DIIVGFPGESEEDF
-373 LDTMDVVERVRFDQ
+373 LDTLDVVERVRFDQ

-400 AAEMVDRFVDPDEVA
+400 AATMVDRFVDPDTVA

-421 EERVRAHSVEAHQRL
+421 EERVRAHSIEAHERL
-436 VGTEVELLIEGPSRT
+436 VGREVELLVEGPSRT
-451 DASRWSGRDPANHLV
+451 DSGRWSGRDRANHLV
-466 HLPAPEPALPFHPG
+466 HLPAPREGLAFHPG
-480 DLVTATVRSAA
+480 DLVTTTVRSAA
-491 TGYALADVAQH
+491 TGYALADVATS
-502 VRRTRAGRAAAASAA
+502 VERTRAGLAAEARAASGVATPAARS
-517 AGAPTVGASAA
+517 A
-528 PSFLSPTLRRLPVVG
+528 PSFVSPTTHRLPVVG

>member
-1 MSPWPSTSRDDPAS
+1 LS
-15 AYWARRPG
+15 
-23 ERTLGPAIGR
+23 
-33 ALAADPRR
+33 
-41 PPVTP
+41 V
-46 PEVDAAP
+46 AP
-53 IRPRTYA
+53 IPSLRDRPRTYA

-87 ATDPL
+87 AKDPL

-121 MKDARRSEGRDLTI
+121 VKDARRDEGRDLTI

-142 QKDGATVAERAPWV
+142 QKDGAAVAARAPWV
-156 DVVYGTHNLGNL
+156 DVVYGTHNLGDL

-178 HLPVVELLETLE
+178 HLPVVELLEALE

-195 LPAQRGVRHHAWVSI
+195 LPSRRGVRHHAWVSI

-233 TVAEILAEVRG
+233 TVGDILAEVRA

-263 GRDIGGRAL
+263 GRDLGGRAL
-272 FADLLRTLGDVEGL
+272 FADLLIELGRVEGL

-297 DFTVDVLEAMAET
+297 DFTADVLEAMAAT
-310 ANVMPHLHLPL
+310 SNIMPHLHLPL

-336 RRERYLDL
+336 RRERYLEL
-344 VDRTRA
+344 VARTRE
-350 LLPDASLTT
+350 LLPEASLTT

-373 LDTMDVVERVRFDQ
+373 LDTLSVVEQVRFDQ

-400 AAEMVDRFVDPDEVA
+400 AAEMTDRFVDPDTVA

-421 EERVRAHSVEAHQRL
+421 EERVRAHSIAAHERL
-436 VGTEVELLIEGPSRT
+436 IGYDVELLVEGPSRT
-451 DASRWSGRDPANHLV
+451 DVTRWSGRDPANHLV
-466 HLPAPEPALPFHPG
+466 HLPAPALSTASGDGSDVVYHPG
-480 DLVTATVRSAA
+480 DLVTATVLSAA
-491 TGYALADVAQH
+491 TGYAVAGPALQ
-502 VRRTRAGRAAAASAA
+502 VRRTRAGRAAESAA
-517 AGAPTVGASAA
+517 AAGDAPVAARSA
-528 PSFLSPTLRRLPVVG
+528 PSFVSPTTQRLPVVG

>member
-1 MSPWPSTSRDDPAS
+1 VTAG
-15 AYWARRPG
+15 AN
-23 ERTLGPAIGR
+23 
-33 ALAADPRR
+33 AADRS
-41 PPVTP
+41 
-46 PEVDAAP
+46 
-53 IRPRTYA
+53 RPRTYA

-87 ATDPL
+87 AQDPL

-121 MKDARRSEGRDLTI
+121 IKDARQDEGRDLTI

-142 QKDGATVAERAPWV
+142 QKDGAAVAERAPWV
-156 DVVYGTHNLGNL
+156 DVVYGTHNLGDL

-195 LPAQRGVRHHAWVSI
+195 LPAQRGVRHHAWVAI

-215 NTCSFCIVPALRG
+215 NTCAFCIVPALRG

-233 TVAEILAEVRG
+233 TVGEILAEVRG

-254 LLGQNVNSY
+254 LLGQNVNSF
-263 GRDIGGRAL
+263 GRDLEGRAL
-272 FADLLRTLGDVEGL
+272 FADLLRALGEIDGL
-286 ERVRFTSPHPR
+286 LRVRFTSPHPR
-297 DFTVDVLEAMAET
+297 DFTPDVLEAMAGT

-321 QSGSDRILRDMRRSY
+321 QSGSDRVLREMRRSY

-344 VDRTRA
+344 VARTRE

-373 LDTMDVVERVRFDQ
+373 LDTLDVVERVRFDQ

-400 AAEMVDRFVDPDEVA
+400 AATMVDRFVDPDDVA

-421 EERVRAHSVEAHQRL
+421 EERVRAHSLEAHERL
-436 VGTEVELLIEGPSRT
+436 VGREVELLVEGPSRT
-451 DASRWSGRDPANHLV
+451 EVARWSGRDRANHLV
-466 HLPAPEPALPFHPG
+466 HLPAPDAMVAFQPG
-480 DLVTATVRSAA
+480 DLVTTNVVSAA
-491 TGYALADVAQH
+491 TGYALAEVATA
-502 VRRTRAGRAAAASAA
+502 VERTRAGLAAEAAAA
-517 AGAPTVGASAA
+517 AGEPRAVAVAA
-528 PSFLSPTLRRLPVVG
+528 PSFISPRLQRLPIVG